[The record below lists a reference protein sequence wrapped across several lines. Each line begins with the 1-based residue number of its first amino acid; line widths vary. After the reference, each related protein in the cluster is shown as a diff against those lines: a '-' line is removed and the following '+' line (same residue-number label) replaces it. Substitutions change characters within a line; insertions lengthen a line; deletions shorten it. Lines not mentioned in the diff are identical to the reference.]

1 MRWVIIITKLIK
13 WLYVVLFYIK
23 GGDDGNGFV
32 RKAYYIANRAYYRF
46 AVLIL
51 LILLI
56 TVYGAIVSRAQKS
69 SAEKKAKKEA
79 ELEAEKT
86 ASTASAQPVAT
97 PPAAVPAAADGMSDE
112 VIAVIAAAVD
122 AVYGKGAKVKSIKKV
137 PQSRPVWS
145 TAGILDNTRPF

>member
-1 MRWVIIITKLIK
+1 M
-13 WLYVVLFYIK
+13 
-23 GGDDGNGFV
+23 
-32 RKAYYIANRAYYRF
+32 F

-56 TVYGAIVSRAQKS
+56 TAYGAIVSRAQKS

-79 ELEAEKT
+79 ELEAEKA
-86 ASTASAQPVAT
+86 ASAASAQPVAT